1 MLLKNYLKYFLLE
14 QLCYVIYEVLY
25 MFSVGGTLILYS
37 TLWAKR
43 GGGGGLVSIK
53 HSAKHTAMAATCLQ
67 MAELI
72 LGEESEER
80 DGSEERDE
88 GLGKK

>member
-43 GGGGGLVSIK
+43 GGGVWFL
-53 HSAKHTAMAATCLQ
+53 
-67 MAELI
+67 
-72 LGEESEER
+72 
-80 DGSEERDE
+80 
-88 GLGKK
+88 

>member
-1 MLLKNYLKYFLLE
+1 MVHSFCILLYGLNE
-14 QLCYVIYEVLY
+14 
-25 MFSVGGTLILYS
+25 
-37 TLWAKR
+37 
-43 GGGGGLVSIK
+43 GGGLVSIK
-53 HSAKHTAMAATCLQ
+53 HSAKHTAMAASCLQ

>member
-1 MLLKNYLKYFLLE
+1 MVHSFCILLYGLNE
-14 QLCYVIYEVLY
+14 
-25 MFSVGGTLILYS
+25 
-37 TLWAKR
+37 
-43 GGGGGLVSIK
+43 GGGGLVSIK
-53 HSAKHTAMAATCLQ
+53 HSAKHTAMAASGLQ